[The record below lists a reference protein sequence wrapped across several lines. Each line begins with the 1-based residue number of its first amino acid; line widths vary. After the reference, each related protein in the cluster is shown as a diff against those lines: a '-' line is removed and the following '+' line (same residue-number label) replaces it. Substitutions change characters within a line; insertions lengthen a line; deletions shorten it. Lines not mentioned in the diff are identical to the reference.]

1 MKKSLIILA
10 AAALAMAACTTT
22 KDIDYGVAQAS
33 KQVSFTSHVNKNTRA
48 LSNDNFSQF
57 NVFGSYTTA
66 TSTTPTQVFNDIA
79 VTKNGTDWT
88 YSGDARYWIK
98 DATYTFYA
106 YSKENGKTGTSRFN
120 AAELTLEDY
129 TVDAA
134 SENQKDLVFASA
146 PNITGKESGNDKV
159 AFDFKHILSKI
170 RFKFTSDFPEGYKVK
185 VNQVEVRNFRDKGTF
200 TASTGEW
207 TNQKRSVE
215 TEAAEQMLKISATFA
230 EADTDKEL
238 ERTQSVATQDIY
250 VLPFAYTQPNV
261 RLYFQLTI
269 INENGAVVSQ
279 KVNYGAFKPT
289 WAKGTAYS
297 YNVTLTGKEA
307 GLEKIEFTTSD
318 DMDLEGGWATGTDN
332 VEFNFGSEVTAE
344 E

>member
-106 YSKENGKTGTSRFN
+106 YSKENAKTTTSRFN
-120 AAELTLEDY
+120 AAELTLENY
-129 TVDAA
+129 IVNAA
-134 SENQKDLVFASA
+134 NDNQKDLVFASA
-146 PNITGKESGNDKV
+146 KNIIGKESGNEKV

-170 RFKFTSDFPEGYKVK
+170 RFTFTSNFPVGYKVR
-185 VNQVEVRNFRDKGTF
+185 VDQVEVRNFRDQGTF

-207 TNQKRSVE
+207 SAQSRTNN
-215 TEAAEQMLKISATFA
+215 AELADQMIKISVPFA
-230 EADTDKEL
+230 EADADKDLAPQDEVV
-238 ERTQSVATQDIY
+238 TKDIY
-250 VLPFAYTQPNV
+250 MLPFAYTQPNV
-261 RLYFQLTI
+261 RLYFRLTI
-269 INENGAVVSQ
+269 TNANNEVVSQ

-289 WAKGTAYS
+289 WAKGTAYN
-297 YNVTLTGKEA
+297 YKVTLTGAEA
-307 GLEKIEFTTSD
+307 GLEKIEFTTS
-318 DMDLEGGWATGTDN
+318 EGMNLGDWAEGTDN

>member
-48 LSNDNFSQF
+48 LSN
-57 NVFGSYTTA
+57 TTA

-215 TEAAEQMLKISATFA
+215 TEVAEQMLKISATFA

-279 KVNYGAFKPT
+279 KVNYGAFKPRRL
-289 WAKGTAYS
+289 GYR
-297 YNVTLTGKEA
+297 NRQCR
-307 GLEKIEFTTSD
+307 I
-318 DMDLEGGWATGTDN
+318 
-332 VEFNFGSEVTAE
+332 
-344 E
+344 

>member
-106 YSKENGKTGTSRFN
+106 YSKENAKTTTSRFT
-120 AAELTLEDY
+120 AAELTLENY
-129 TVDAA
+129 IVNAA
-134 SENQKDLVFASA
+134 NDTQKDLVFASA
-146 PNITGKESGNDKV
+146 KNIIGKESGNEKV

-170 RFKFTSDFPEGYKVK
+170 RFTFTSNFPVGYKVR
-185 VNQVEVRNFRDKGTF
+185 VDQVEVRNFRDQGTF

-207 TNQKRSVE
+207 SAQSRTNN
-215 TEAAEQMLKISATFA
+215 AELADQMIKISVPFA
-230 EADTDKEL
+230 EADVDKEL
-238 ERTQSVATQDIY
+238 APQDEVVTKDIY
-250 VLPFAYTQPNV
+250 MLPFAYTQPNV
-261 RLYFQLTI
+261 RLYFRLTI
-269 INENGAVVSQ
+269 TNANNEVVSQ

-289 WAKGTAYS
+289 WTKGTAYN
-297 YNVTLTGKEA
+297 YKVTLTGAEA
-307 GLEKIEFTTSD
+307 GLEKIEFTTS
-318 DMDLEGGWATGTDN
+318 EGMNLGDWAEGTDN

>member
-48 LSNDNFSQF
+48 L
-57 NVFGSYTTA
+57 SYTTA

-215 TEAAEQMLKISATFA
+215 TEVAEQMLKISATFA

-279 KVNYGAFKPT
+279 KVNYGAFKPRRL
-289 WAKGTAYS
+289 GYR
-297 YNVTLTGKEA
+297 NRQCR
-307 GLEKIEFTTSD
+307 I
-318 DMDLEGGWATGTDN
+318 
-332 VEFNFGSEVTAE
+332 
-344 E
+344 

>member
-1 MKKSLIILA
+1 M
-10 AAALAMAACTTT
+10 
-22 KDIDYGVAQAS
+22 
-33 KQVSFTSHVNKNTRA
+33 
-48 LSNDNFSQF
+48 
-57 NVFGSYTTA
+57 
-66 TSTTPTQVFNDIA
+66 
-79 VTKNGTDWT
+79 
-88 YSGDARYWIK
+88 
-98 DATYTFYA
+98 
-106 YSKENGKTGTSRFN
+106 
-120 AAELTLEDY
+120 
-129 TVDAA
+129 
-134 SENQKDLVFASA
+134 
-146 PNITGKESGNDKV
+146 
-159 AFDFKHILSKI
+159 
-170 RFKFTSDFPEGYKVK
+170 
-185 VNQVEVRNFRDKGTF
+185 VEVRNFRDKGTF

-207 TNQKRSVE
+207 SNQKRSVE
-215 TEAAEQMLKISATFA
+215 TEVAEQMLKISATFA

-238 ERTQSVATQDIY
+238 ARGESVTTQDIY

-269 INENGAVVSQ
+269 INENNEVVSQ

-318 DMDLEGGWATGTDN
+318 AMNLDGWASGTDN